1 MNQKGRILALD
12 YGTKKVGVAITDPL
26 QITAAPLTTIRYSK
40 QKSLFESILTIIED
54 KEVRQIIV
62 GLPVTLSGGKSDITN
77 AVESFIDELTSQTD
91 IPITTFD
98 ERHTSSDAKQTLID
112 MGIKTGHNK
121 ERVDAMAAAH
131 LLRYYMDEQ
140 GL

>member
-98 ERHTSSDAKQTLID
+98 ERHTSSDAKQTLIE
-112 MGIKTGHNK
+112 MGIKTGHDK

>member
-12 YGTKKVGVAITDPL
+12 YGTRKVGVAITDPL
-26 QITAAPLTTIRYSK
+26 QITAAPLTTIRYSN
-40 QKSLFESILTIIED
+40 QNSLLNRILDLVKE
-54 KEVRQIIV
+54 KEVQRIIV
-62 GLPVTLSGGKSDITN
+62 GLPVTLSGGKSDMTKS
-77 AVESFIDELTSQTD
+77 VETFVNELAHHTD
-91 IPITTFD
+91 IPVATFD
-98 ERHTSSDAKQTLID
+98 ERHTSSDAKQTLIE

-121 ERVDAMAAAH
+121 ERIDAMAAAH

>member
-26 QITAAPLTTIRYSK
+26 QITAAPLTTIRYSD
-40 QKSLFESILTIIED
+40 QKSLFKTISNIVEE
-54 KEVRQIIV
+54 KEVKRIVV
-62 GLPVTLSGGKSDITN
+62 GLPVTLSGEKSSITN
-77 AVESFIDELTSQTD
+77 TVETFVDELAAQIDT
-91 IPITTFD
+91 PITTFD
-98 ERHTSSDAKQTLID
+98 ERHTSTDAKQTLIE

-121 ERVDAMAAAH
+121 DRVDAMAAAH